1 MNPSCLEIFSLLDSL
16 EHVLALF
23 FALKRNFPRFS
34 HRKPIPRTA
43 GIPFQGPSNQR
54 AGSPCQSCSAPASR
68 TDRLPVGVRSPA
80 PIADPFSAGSTK
92 YSAPISAYSPVFSLR
107 DVGRKFPLPMSGIRQ
122 TTAASPVSNAREEE
136 RTGQTDRVARRRL

>member
-23 FALKRNFPRFS
+23 FALKRNFPRFW

-80 PIADPFSAGSTK
+80 PSQIRFRQVRRSTRHLSPPIVPSSA
-92 YSAPISAYSPVFSLR
+92 SA
-107 DVGRKFPLPMSGIRQ
+107 MS
-122 TTAASPVSNAREEE
+122 AASSPCQCLEFAKRPPPA
-136 RTGQTDRVARRRL
+136 Q